1 MQHPVEIV
9 GQFGKFVNRTIHE
22 HGDYLFMA
30 WTLLSIVMV
39 SWILGRRRPPK
50 PTASRSDLVAKA
62 DETKPI
68 VSVLRQSTC
77 SQDPP
82 ESEIPKGNDHDS
94 DCFSA

>member
-50 PTASRSDLVAKA
+50 PDSSRSGLVVKA
-62 DETKPI
+62 DETKPT
-68 VSVLRQSTC
+68 VSSPQLSTY

-82 ESEIPKGNDHDS
+82 EFERSKGNDHDS
-94 DCFSA
+94 NCFSA